1 MARRSRRPD
10 VTDTDGLV
18 TCLTCRQRFRS
29 LGPHLY
35 RAHQM
40 SAAEYRAEHNL
51 PASAAL
57 MATST
62 RQALSDA
69 RRQAMQEDPD
79 LVGRMRAATPP
90 LEELARRSAAARAG
104 TDGLP
109 RVRAARRRGAQAT
122 QPRTVQSRREQMD
135 AVARAA
141 DYSSMAAAIEATRDL
156 SSRQAAARIG
166 VGAST
171 VKRWRQK
178 SERRPDTAMP

>member
-1 MARRSRRPD
+1 MSRRSRRPD
-10 VTDTDGLV
+10 GADADGLV
-18 TCLTCRQRFRS
+18 TCLTCGQRFRS

-40 SAAEYRAEHNL
+40 SAAEYRAEHKL
-51 PASAAL
+51 PASVAL

-69 RRQAMQEDPD
+69 RQRAMQEDPD
-79 LVGRMRAATPP
+79 LVGRMRAATPSP
-90 LEELARRSAAARAG
+90 EELARLSAAARAG
-104 TDGLP
+104 TNDLP

-122 QPRTVQSRREQMD
+122 QPRTVQTRREQMD
-135 AVARAA
+135 AVARVAG
-141 DYSSMAAAIEATRDL
+141 YSSMTDAIEATRDL

-178 SERRPDTAMP
+178 AER

>member
-1 MARRSRRPD
+1 MVRRSRRPD
-10 VTDTDGLV
+10 GADADGLV
-18 TCLTCRQRFRS
+18 TCLACGQRFRS

-40 SAAEYRAEHNL
+40 SAADYRAEHNL
-51 PASAAL
+51 PATAAL

-62 RQALSDA
+62 RQMLSEA

-90 LEELARRSAAARAG
+90 PEELARRSAAARAG
-104 TDGLP
+104 TDDLP
-109 RVRAARRRGAQAT
+109 RVRAARRRGAQST

-141 DYSSMAAAIEATRDL
+141 GYSSMEDAIEVTRDL
-156 SSRQAAARIG
+156 PSRQAAARIG

-178 SERRPDTAMP
+178 WAR